1 MTIVTQSPSWLIPLC
16 IIAGLIYAGAL
27 YFRDRFNRTYG
38 WKLAGLLGLLRFV
51 CVSLLAFFLL
61 HPLVKTIDRKVE
73 KPIVVI
79 AQDNSESLAVGKN
92 AEYYKTTYLQQLQE
106 LRATL
111 GEDFDVQFLSFGSD
125 VKEGIDSVKYNEKL
139 TDYSSLLEEIGN
151 RYSGRNL
158 GAVVLASDGIY
169 NKGANPVYAY
179 KKMNVPV
186 YTVALGDT
194 TIYRDLL
201 LAEVA
206 ANRLAYLGN
215 KFPVQI
221 TVEGRKSE
229 GANTVLTVTR
239 NGNTLYSENINVNSD
254 HFFKT
259 VSLSLDATEIGLQRY
274 TVQVSGIDN
283 EVTLLNNRKD
293 FFIDVLDSREKV
305 LILAHSPHPDI
316 AAVREAISINDNYRV
331 DAKLIKEFTGN
342 LQEYNLVIFHQ
353 LPALGGVGQA
363 IVNNALELNIP
374 ALFVWG
380 SATDFNA
387 FNALN
392 TGFTLRNFRSNTTDI
407 SATFAEGFPFFTLN
421 PETSG
426 MFELMPPL
434 AVPFGDFSFSPGT
447 TALALQRV
455 GNIRT
460 QKPLIAFNRLGE
472 KNKTGLIVGEGIWRW
487 RMTAFGQQGT
497 HDAFNELITKTVQ
510 YLGAKEDRSLF
521 RVNGDNDF
529 LENENVIFNAELYN
543 ASFEPIGG
551 RDIAM
556 EIRDAEGRK
565 FTYNFSSSGTSYRL
579 DAGRLPVG
587 QYSYTATVNSE
598 QGMLTEKGEFSISP
612 IQLET
617 TNTIADH
624 RLLNQFAKENNG
636 EMIFPEQLNSIGDL
650 IRAKKEIV
658 PVSYESKQLADL
670 ISFRWLLALLLIL
683 LCGEWLLRKRAGTY

>member
-1 MTIVTQSPSWLIPLC
+1 MTIVTQSPAWLIPLC
-16 IIAGLIYAGAL
+16 IVAGLIYAGAL

-38 WKLAGLLGLLRFV
+38 WKLAGLLGLLRFI

-92 AEYYKTTYLQQLQE
+92 AEYYKSTYLQQLNE

-111 GEDFDVQFLSFGSD
+111 GEDFDVQYLSFGAE
-125 VKEGIDSVKYNEKL
+125 VKEGIDSVKYDEKL

-158 GAVVLASDGIY
+158 GAIVLASDGIY

-194 TIYRDLL
+194 TVYRDLL

-221 TVEGRKSE
+221 TVEGRKAE

-254 HFFKT
+254 RFFKT
-259 VSLSLDATEIGLQRY
+259 VSLTLDATEIGLQRY
-274 TVQVSGIDN
+274 TVQVSAVDN

-305 LILAHSPHPDI
+305 LILAQSPHPDV
-316 AAVREAISINDNYRV
+316 AALREAISINDNYRV
-331 DAKLIKEFTGN
+331 DAKLVKDFNGN

-353 LPALGGVGQA
+353 LPAIGGVGQSL
-363 IVNNALELNIP
+363 VNTSLERNIP

-380 SATDFNA
+380 ANTDFNA
-387 FNALN
+387 FNALSS
-392 TGFTLRNFRSNTTDI
+392 GFSLRNFRSNTTDI
-407 SATFAEGFPFFTLN
+407 SATFSEGFPFFTLN

-434 AVPFGDFSFSPGT
+434 AVPFGDFSYSPGT
-447 TALALQRV
+447 AALALQRV

-472 KNKTGLIVGEGIWRW
+472 KNKVGLIAGEGIWRW

-556 EIRDAEGRK
+556 EIRDTDGRK
-565 FTYNFSSSGTSYRL
+565 FTYNFSSNGTSYRL

-587 QYSYTATVNSE
+587 HYSYTATVNSE
-598 QGMLTEKGEFSISP
+598 QGVLTEKGEFSISP

-617 TNTIADH
+617 NNTIADH

-636 EMIFPEQLNSIGDL
+636 EMIFPEQLNSLGSL

-670 ISFRWLLALLLIL
+670 ISFRWLLALLLLL